1 MELNEKKTKSII
13 FNFSRNYQFKSN
25 LILKKQKVEVIN
37 ETKLLGLI
45 ITSDLHWDKNVDY
58 LVKDARCK
66 FPLTRD
72 RSMSKKLLVLCI
84 KF

>member
-45 ITSDLHWDKNVDY
+45 ITSDLRWDKNVDY

-66 FPLTRD
+66 FPPFFALNFKYTCPKEN
-72 RSMSKKLLVLCI
+72 S
-84 KF
+84 